1 MQCAFYLRAGAWRS
15 CDLSEV
21 IVLGSGGARHL
32 VLGVKLRPLHQLSHV
47 SDEMLSDPADSVPL
61 LPFPCV
67 QGWLISRTLILRSV
81 AHVFLGRWL
90 KWDLVSSSVNEGN
103 NSALLIKPFW
113 VLKEVTPYPASL
125 LQWTAINFSNYD
137 VIVTLARLKPPWDQ
151 SVKFTLVWCLWN
163 SLQSCCLFI

>member
-61 LPFPCV
+61 LPFSMCSGMINIANSHLEVCCTCV
-67 QGWLISRTLILRSV
+67 PRQVTEMGLS
-81 AHVFLGRWL
+81 FLL
-90 KWDLVSSSVNEGN
+90 CK
-103 NSALLIKPFW
+103 
-113 VLKEVTPYPASL
+113 
-125 LQWTAINFSNYD
+125 
-137 VIVTLARLKPPWDQ
+137 
-151 SVKFTLVWCLWN
+151 
-163 SLQSCCLFI
+163 